1 MQKKKNFFNILEM
14 MMQQPGITE
23 EVRATLLR
31 NMQVL
36 KNQKINLLIC
46 GATGVGKSSTINA
59 LFETELAKVGTGPA
73 PETMDM
79 HHFELDNLVIW
90 DSPGLGDS
98 PDQDRRHIQKIAAKL
113 LETDA
118 QGQPLIDLVLVLLDA
133 GSRDLGTSYQLINE
147 VIIPHLGDDKSRII
161 VAMNQADQAMK
172 GRGWDHDRNQPGPI
186 LIDALETKVASVKQR
201 IFDATGVNIQ
211 PVYFSAGYKDPFTG
225 ETQAPYN
232 LSKLLYLIVKQT
244 PQQKRVVYADKISQN
259 EENFRSDDRQQDYQR
274 ETSKSIWDSV
284 VSGAARGAEVGGAI
298 YGTTG
303 RVVGAVLGAVGGFFS
318 GFFS

>member
-1 MQKKKNFFNILEM
+1 
-14 MMQQPGITE
+14 
-23 EVRATLLR
+23 
-31 NMQVL
+31 
-36 KNQKINLLIC
+36 
-46 GATGVGKSSTINA
+46 
-59 LFETELAKVGTGPA
+59 
-73 PETMDM
+73 
-79 HHFELDNLVIW
+79 
-90 DSPGLGDS
+90 LGDS
-98 PDQDRRHIQKIAAKL
+98 PDQDRRHIKKIAAKL

-284 VSGAARGAEVGGAI
+284 VSGATRGAEVGGAI